1 MLTRL
6 TPPARTSSP
15 PRGSPTTPGRT
26 RPVPPRHLALLSV
39 PALLLQ
45 RSLWS
50 LWLQQ
55 SSQWSLPM
63 FMLSPSTTLSTLSTP
78 PTQSPSLTP
87 TLWLPPLFDLWRLWD
102 LPSRKYSELTEV
114 TIRSPSGS
122 QDRVMLPA
130 RLTCQD

>member
-15 PRGSPTTPGRT
+15 PRGSPTTPGPT
-26 RPVPPRHLALLSV
+26 RPVPPRHPGLLSV

-45 RSLWS
+45 WSLWS
-50 LWLQQ
+50 PWLQQ

-63 FMLSPSTTLSTLSTP
+63 FMLSLSTTLSSTLCSTLSTP

-87 TLWLPPLFDLWRLWD
+87 TLLLPLLPELWRLWD
-102 LPSRKYSELTEV
+102 QPSRKYSELTEA
-114 TIRSPSGS
+114 TIPSPSGNP
-122 QDRVMLPA
+122 DRVML
-130 RLTCQD
+130 